1 MIGDDPETGN
11 PDGTGKEKA
20 VSGRERGI
28 SDNYNQVSLK
38 QTAEFYEEV
47 QEVLKR
53 LRLYMKI
60 AF

>member
-1 MIGDDPETGN
+1 MYGSMSGGRDCADYRQ
-11 PDGTGKEKA
+11 GTEA
-20 VSGRERGI
+20 
-28 SDNYNQVSLK
+28 
-38 QTAEFYEEV
+38 AEQADEGWEV